1 MDPTHAWKGNLIERH
16 GEITRRLNSTDY
28 FVQQNDDNPYSSF
41 SGSPE
46 FILRTYAAVM
56 DYILNWGGQKY
67 SIYLDLT
74 IGMIFRLRAADDFN
88 TPWGGVGYDLNL
100 A

>member
-1 MDPTHAWKGNLIERH
+1 
-16 GEITRRLNSTDY
+16 
-28 FVQQNDDNPYSSF
+28 
-41 SGSPE
+41 
-46 FILRTYAAVM
+46 M